1 MESELK
7 LTQNPLQTQVEG
19 QTQLELEVK
28 VEVSDLEKAQRI
40 YNGLQTDIQ
49 RHIIEEYIK
58 PELTGDHLIKEFDR
72 IIESEACQRLD
83 WTALT
88 DIVQKIINHKGALS
102 KMCEIN
108 TLGFRSVYHQHFI
121 QGIMT
126 FKHPDW
132 YGKPLESMCAEF
144 VMRKWH

>member
-7 LTQNPLQTQVEG
+7 LTQVKV
-19 QTQLELEVK
+19 ELEVE

-49 RHIIEEYIK
+49 RHLIEEYIK

-88 DIVQKIINHKGALS
+88 DIVQKIINHKEGIVEVKILS
-102 KMCEIN
+102 RH
-108 TLGFRSVYHQHFI
+108 LPF
-121 QGIMT
+121 
-126 FKHPDW
+126 
-132 YGKPLESMCAEF
+132 
-144 VMRKWH
+144 